1 MQPSNATDAVAPS
14 DFGAVGQFV
23 GSLPVSAVLL
33 KLPEDFRL
41 ALTKPVPQ
49 GILGIILFQPNFG
62 LAGQRFPIRWRLMER
77 QSSVRTVIH
86 WQVCASSRGNG
97 SNGTK
102 NSAKEFSFVDSSEY
116 MRLLP
121 IGKIENR
128 NDVMHIWMT
137 S

>member
-1 MQPSNATDAVAPS
+1 LQVAAIVHKEPLPVQPSNATDAVAPS

-33 KLPEDFRL
+33 KLPKDFRL
-41 ALTKPVPQ
+41 ALTKPVTQ

-86 WQVCASSRGNG
+86 GSCVRQVLQKQSGGGRVI
-97 SNGTK
+97 
-102 NSAKEFSFVDSSEY
+102 F
-116 MRLLP
+116 LLR
-121 IGKIENR
+121 ELF
-128 NDVMHIWMT
+128 
-137 S
+137 